1 MEQEIKWKWT
11 HNIRKMLNY
20 QAQALLR
27 KVYYEFDYLQFDQDK
42 KDFYKLMDKEDYKGI
57 LALAKELDD
66 GQSINLKDVYAKPM
80 RFAGDDLL
88 DENDEYAV
96 VYNNRVAGNITLYR
110 RVSEFEVR
118 KLLNNDITGRVND
131 AYTPDV
137 NDIRIKM
144 LEEFASSVND
154 DNRFLNIKYN
164 QQEDTLSISFMSYEG
179 NEIEIVKNDYD
190 PNLTV
195 GANIQAICEE
205 YRDRYNMLT
214 EMSQGISIKE
224 DKSEEESED
233 NDKTKKI
240 GGVVDDNSDIEQ
252 DTDNEDEEEDKKIMY
267 EETQKQRRT
276 RGLSR

>member
-42 KDFYKLMDKEDYKGI
+42 KDFYKLMDKEDYNGI
-57 LALAKELDD
+57 LALAKELDE
-66 GQSINLKDVYAKPM
+66 GQPINLNDVYAKPM
-80 RFAGDDLL
+80 RFGGDDLL

-137 NDIRIKM
+137 NEIRIKM

-164 QQEDTLSISFMSYEG
+164 RQEDTLSISFMSYEG

-214 EMSQGISIKE
+214 EMAQGISIKE
-224 DKSEEESED
+224 DKSEEESEG

-252 DTDNEDEEEDKKIMY
+252 DTDGEDEEEDKKIMY

>member
-1 MEQEIKWKWT
+1 MKQEIKWKWT
-11 HNIRKMLNY
+11 HNIRKMLSY

-137 NDIRIKM
+137 NEIRIKM

-214 EMSQGISIKE
+214 EMAQGISIKE
-224 DKSEEESED
+224 DKSEEESEG

-252 DTDNEDEEEDKKIMY
+252 DTDGEDEEEDKKIMY

>member
-88 DENDEYAV
+88 DENDEYPL

-137 NDIRIKM
+137 NNVRIKM
-144 LEEFASSVND
+144 LAEFASSVND

-205 YRDRYNMLT
+205 YRDRYDMLT
-214 EMSQGISIKE
+214 EMAQGISIKE
-224 DKSEEESED
+224 DKSEEESEG

>member
-42 KDFYKLMDKEDYKGI
+42 KDFYKLMDKEDYNGI
-57 LALAKELDD
+57 LALAKELDE
-66 GQSINLKDVYAKPM
+66 GQPINLKDVYAKPM

-214 EMSQGISIKE
+214 EMAQGISIKE
-224 DKSEEESED
+224 DKSEEESEG

-252 DTDNEDEEEDKKIMY
+252 DTDGEDEEEDKKIMY

>member
-42 KDFYKLMDKEDYKGI
+42 KDFYKLMDKEDYNGI

-96 VYNNRVAGNITLYR
+96 VYNNRLAGNITLYR

-179 NEIEIVKNDYD
+179 NEIEIVKNYYD

-205 YRDRYNMLT
+205 YRDRYDMLT
-214 EMSQGISIKE
+214 EMAQGISIKE

-252 DTDNEDEEEDKKIMY
+252 DTDGEDEEEDKKIMY

>member
-118 KLLNNDITGRVND
+118 KLLNNDITGSVND

-137 NDIRIKM
+137 NNVRIKM

-205 YRDRYNMLT
+205 YRDRYDMLT
-214 EMSQGISIKE
+214 EMAQGISIKE
-224 DKSEEESED
+224 DKSEEESEG

-252 DTDNEDEEEDKKIMY
+252 DTDGEDEEEDKKIMY

>member
-57 LALAKELDD
+57 LALAQELDN

-205 YRDRYNMLT
+205 YRDRYDMLT
-214 EMSQGISIKE
+214 EMAQGISIKE

-252 DTDNEDEEEDKKIMY
+252 DTDGEDEEEDKKIMY

>member
-11 HNIRKMLNY
+11 NNIRKMLNY

-214 EMSQGISIKE
+214 EMAQGISIKE
-224 DKSEEESED
+224 DKSEEESEG

-252 DTDNEDEEEDKKIMY
+252 DTDGEDEEQDKKIMY

>member
-42 KDFYKLMDKEDYKGI
+42 KDFYKLMDKEDYNGI

-164 QQEDTLSISFMSYEG
+164 QQEDTLGISFMSYEG

-214 EMSQGISIKE
+214 EMAQGISIKE
-224 DKSEEESED
+224 DKSEEESEG
-233 NDKTKKI
+233 NDETKKI

-252 DTDNEDEEEDKKIMY
+252 DTDGEDEEEDKKIMY

>member
-214 EMSQGISIKE
+214 EMAQGISIKE

-233 NDKTKKI
+233 NDKTQKI

-252 DTDNEDEEEDKKIMY
+252 DTDGEDEEEDKEIMY

>member
-42 KDFYKLMDKEDYKGI
+42 KDFYKLMDKEDYNGI

-144 LEEFASSVND
+144 LEEFASSVNE

-205 YRDRYNMLT
+205 YRDRYDMLT
-214 EMSQGISIKE
+214 EMAQGISIKE

>member
-110 RVSEFEVR
+110 RVPEFEVR

-205 YRDRYNMLT
+205 YRDRYDMLT
-214 EMSQGISIKE
+214 EMAQGISIKE

>member
-42 KDFYKLMDKEDYKGI
+42 MDFYKLMDKEDYKGI
-57 LALAKELDD
+57 LALAKELDE
-66 GQSINLKDVYAKPM
+66 GQPINLKDVYAKPM

-179 NEIEIVKNDYD
+179 NEIEIVKNGYD

-214 EMSQGISIKE
+214 EMAQGISIKE
-224 DKSEEESED
+224 DKSEEESEG

-252 DTDNEDEEEDKKIMY
+252 DTD
-267 EETQKQRRT
+267 
-276 RGLSR
+276 G

>member
-144 LEEFASSVND
+144 LEEFASSVNE

-205 YRDRYNMLT
+205 YRDRYDMLT
-214 EMSQGISIKE
+214 EMAQGISIKE

>member
-137 NDIRIKM
+137 NEIRIKM

-214 EMSQGISIKE
+214 EMAQGISIKE

-233 NDKTKKI
+233 NDKTQKI

-252 DTDNEDEEEDKKIMY
+252 DTDGEDEEEDKKIMY

>member
-137 NDIRIKM
+137 NNIRIKM

-205 YRDRYNMLT
+205 YRDRYDMLT
-214 EMSQGISIKE
+214 EMAQGISIKE

-252 DTDNEDEEEDKKIMY
+252 DTDGEDEEEDKKIMY

>member
-205 YRDRYNMLT
+205 YRDRYDMLT
-214 EMSQGISIKE
+214 EMAQGISIKE

-233 NDKTKKI
+233 NDKTKKF

>member
-214 EMSQGISIKE
+214 EMAQGISIKE

-233 NDKTKKI
+233 NDKTQKI

>member
-137 NDIRIKM
+137 NNVRIKM
-144 LEEFASSVND
+144 LAEFASSVND

-205 YRDRYNMLT
+205 YRDRYDMLT
-214 EMSQGISIKE
+214 EMAQGISIKE

>member
-118 KLLNNDITGRVND
+118 KLLNNDITGSVND

-137 NDIRIKM
+137 NNVRIKM

-214 EMSQGISIKE
+214 EMAQGISIKE

-233 NDKTKKI
+233 IDKTKKI

>member
-205 YRDRYNMLT
+205 YRDRYDMLT
-214 EMSQGISIKE
+214 EMAQGISIKE

-233 NDKTKKI
+233 NDKTQKI

-252 DTDNEDEEEDKKIMY
+252 DTDGEDEEEDKKIMY

>member
-137 NDIRIKM
+137 NNVRIKM

-214 EMSQGISIKE
+214 EMAQGISIKE

-252 DTDNEDEEEDKKIMY
+252 DTDGEDEEEDKKIMY

>member
-110 RVSEFEVR
+110 SVSEFEVR

-205 YRDRYNMLT
+205 YRDRYDMLT
-214 EMSQGISIKE
+214 EMAQGISIKE

-276 RGLSR
+276 RGLIR

>member
-1 MEQEIKWKWT
+1 
-11 HNIRKMLNY
+11 
-20 QAQALLR
+20 
-27 KVYYEFDYLQFDQDK
+27 
-42 KDFYKLMDKEDYKGI
+42 
-57 LALAKELDD
+57 
-66 GQSINLKDVYAKPM
+66 
-80 RFAGDDLL
+80 
-88 DENDEYAV
+88 
-96 VYNNRVAGNITLYR
+96 
-110 RVSEFEVR
+110 
-118 KLLNNDITGRVND
+118 
-131 AYTPDV
+131 
-137 NDIRIKM
+137 M

-252 DTDNEDEEEDKKIMY
+252 DTDGEDEEEDKKIMY

>member
-214 EMSQGISIKE
+214 EMAQGISIKE

-240 GGVVDDNSDIEQ
+240 GGVVEDNSDIEQ

>member
-57 LALAKELDD
+57 LALAQELDN

-214 EMSQGISIKE
+214 EMAQGISIKE

-252 DTDNEDEEEDKKIMY
+252 DTDGEDEEEDKKIMY

>member
-96 VYNNRVAGNITLYR
+96 VYNNLVAGNITLYR

-144 LEEFASSVND
+144 LEEFASSLND

-214 EMSQGISIKE
+214 EMAQGISIKE

-233 NDKTKKI
+233 NDKTPKI

-252 DTDNEDEEEDKKIMY
+252 DTDGEDEEEDKKIMY

>member
-42 KDFYKLMDKEDYKGI
+42 KDFYKLMDKEDYNGI

-80 RFAGDDLL
+80 RFASDDLL

-205 YRDRYNMLT
+205 YRDRYDMLT
-214 EMSQGISIKE
+214 EMAQGISIKE

-252 DTDNEDEEEDKKIMY
+252 DTDGEDEEEDKKIMY

>member
-42 KDFYKLMDKEDYKGI
+42 KDFYKLMDKEDYNGI

-214 EMSQGISIKE
+214 EMAQGISIKE

-252 DTDNEDEEEDKKIMY
+252 DTDGEDEEEDKKIMY

>member
-42 KDFYKLMDKEDYKGI
+42 KDFYKLMDKEDYNGI
-57 LALAKELDD
+57 LALAKELDE
-66 GQSINLKDVYAKPM
+66 GQPINLKDVYAKPM

-144 LEEFASSVND
+144 LKEFASSVND

-164 QQEDTLSISFMSYEG
+164 QQEDTLSISFMSYGG

-205 YRDRYNMLT
+205 YRDRYDMLT
-214 EMSQGISIKE
+214 EMAQGISIKE

>member
-137 NDIRIKM
+137 NEIRIKM
-144 LEEFASSVND
+144 VEEFASSVND

-164 QQEDTLSISFMSYEG
+164 QQEDTLGISFMSYEG

-214 EMSQGISIKE
+214 EMAQGISIKE

-233 NDKTKKI
+233 NDKTQKI

-252 DTDNEDEEEDKKIMY
+252 DTDGEDEEEDKKIMY

>member
-179 NEIEIVKNDYD
+179 NEIEIVKNGYD

-233 NDKTKKI
+233 IDKTKKI
-240 GGVVDDNSDIEQ
+240 GGVFEDNSDIEQ
-252 DTDNEDEEEDKKIMY
+252 DTDGEDEEEDKKIMY

>member
-154 DNRFLNIKYN
+154 DNRFLTIKYD

-179 NEIEIVKNDYD
+179 NEIEIVKNGYD

-205 YRDRYNMLT
+205 YRDRYDMLT
-214 EMSQGISIKE
+214 EMAQGISIKE

>member
-42 KDFYKLMDKEDYKGI
+42 KDFYKLMDKEEYKGI

-214 EMSQGISIKE
+214 EMAQGISIKE

-233 NDKTKKI
+233 NDKTQKI

-252 DTDNEDEEEDKKIMY
+252 DTDGEDEEEDKKIMY

>member
-27 KVYYEFDYLQFDQDK
+27 NVYYEFDYLQFDQDK

-154 DNRFLNIKYN
+154 DNRFLNIK
-164 QQEDTLSISFMSYEG
+164 
-179 NEIEIVKNDYD
+179 
-190 PNLTV
+190 
-195 GANIQAICEE
+195 
-205 YRDRYNMLT
+205 
-214 EMSQGISIKE
+214 
-224 DKSEEESED
+224 
-233 NDKTKKI
+233 
-240 GGVVDDNSDIEQ
+240 
-252 DTDNEDEEEDKKIMY
+252 
-267 EETQKQRRT
+267 
-276 RGLSR
+276 

>member
-80 RFAGDDLL
+80 RFGGDDLL

-195 GANIQAICEE
+195 AANIQAICEE
-205 YRDRYNMLT
+205 YRDRYDMLT
-214 EMSQGISIKE
+214 EMAQGISIKE

>member
-214 EMSQGISIKE
+214 EMAQGISIKE

-233 NDKTKKI
+233 NDKTQKI

-252 DTDNEDEEEDKKIMY
+252 DTEGEDEEEDKKIMY

>member
-42 KDFYKLMDKEDYKGI
+42 KDFYKLMDKEDYNGI
-57 LALAKELDD
+57 LALAKELDE
-66 GQSINLKDVYAKPM
+66 GQPINLNDVYAKPM
-80 RFAGDDLL
+80 RFGGDDLL

-214 EMSQGISIKE
+214 EMAQGISIKE

-252 DTDNEDEEEDKKIMY
+252 DTDGEDEEEDKKIMY

>member
-42 KDFYKLMDKEDYKGI
+42 KDFYKLMDKEDYNGI
-57 LALAKELDD
+57 LALAKELDE
-66 GQSINLKDVYAKPM
+66 GQPINLNDVYAKPM
-80 RFAGDDLL
+80 RFGGDNLL

-224 DKSEEESED
+224 DKSEEESEG

-252 DTDNEDEEEDKKIMY
+252 DTDGEDEEEDKKIMY

>member
-205 YRDRYNMLT
+205 YRDRYDMLT
-214 EMSQGISIKE
+214 EMAQGISIKE